1 MHGGRGVYAQAFCAL
16 RPDLPVEEEGRLH
29 DPVLRE
35 NFISRVYAYAD
46 WQRLLA
52 EA

>member
-1 MHGGRGVYAQAFCAL
+1 
-16 RPDLPVEEEGRLH
+16 VEEEGRLH

-46 WQRLLA
+46 WQQVLQGGLSRGALIRFTRA
-52 EA
+52 TSTC